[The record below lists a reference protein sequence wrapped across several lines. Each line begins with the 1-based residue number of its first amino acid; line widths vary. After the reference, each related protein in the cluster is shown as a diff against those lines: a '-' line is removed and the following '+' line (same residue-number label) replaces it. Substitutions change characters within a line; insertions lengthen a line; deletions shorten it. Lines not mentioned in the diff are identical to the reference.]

1 MERLHKEFFV
11 GSFDLFLNAVLT
23 VEHFVAFP
31 GELQV
36 GWKFSAQLTELV
48 VACASILAFLGPGC
62 LVSKRALMC
71 VQTRY
76 V

>member
-1 MERLHKEFFV
+1 M
-11 GSFDLFLNAVLT
+11 GSFDLFLNADLT
-23 VEHFVAFP
+23 VERFVAFP

-36 GWKFSAQLTELV
+36 GWKFSAQLTELAI
-48 VACASILAFLGPGC
+48 ACASILAFLGPGC

-71 VQTRY
+71 VQTHY